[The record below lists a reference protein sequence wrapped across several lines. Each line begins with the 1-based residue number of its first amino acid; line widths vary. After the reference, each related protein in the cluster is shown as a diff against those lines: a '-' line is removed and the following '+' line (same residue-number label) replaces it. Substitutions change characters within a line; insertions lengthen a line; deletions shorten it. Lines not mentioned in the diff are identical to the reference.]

1 MSRRKHTKADVNPR
15 IICKVGNVKEP
26 QISGHWEPQRKYR
39 HAATRPGSGY
49 LAAKTD
55 PVQVQFHPLVCN
67 R

>member
-1 MSRRKHTKADVNPR
+1 MSRRKHTKADLNPR
-15 IICKVGNVKEP
+15 IICKMGNVNEP
-26 QISGHWEPQRKYR
+26 QISGHWEPQCKYR
-39 HAATRPGSGY
+39 HAATRSGSSY